1 MLAALF
7 YRPLLLHVEGLSI
20 ERKGTR
26 ACEGLNIRERGCTC
40 ETQWRWIVDT
50 CASVYV
56 ICTCTRAL
64 STFDFHGRKET
75 LKGFCT
81 LTSEASCVC
90 KVPIES
96 VCKRSR
102 KKRFYV
108 CLSHTQIHTRTHTH
122 TLTYTHTHTHTRTHT
137 HTHTHTPAHSLTV
150 VHTYTHKHKYIHTYR
165 QSQRDK

>member
-1 MLAALF
+1 MLAAPF
-7 YRPLLLHVEGLSI
+7 YHPLLLHVEGLSI

-40 ETQWRWIVDT
+40 ETQWRWIIDT
-50 CASVYV
+50 FASVYV
-56 ICTCTRAL
+56 IHITRAL
-64 STFDFHGRKET
+64 STFDFHRRKET

-137 HTHTHTPAHSLTV
+137 HSHTHTPAHSLTV
-150 VHTYTHKHKYIHTYR
+150 LHTYTHKHKYIHTYR